1 MAVVGVMG
9 VIFVINYPASQQRA
23 RDAVRRNDIK
33 QYQAALEIFASRNN
47 QLYPAVDGNLV
58 NMCAALL
65 GAGSVCSDDPRWPG
79 VGRYQYVAEG
89 SGTGYVISAELEYE
103 PSGTTQ
109 FFNVFSTGV
118 SCTNNSRG
126 TCEEDFETLP
136 DPI

>member
-1 MAVVGVMG
+1 LHGFTLPELLIVMAVVGVMG

-65 GAGSVCSDDPRWPG
+65 GRVVFVRTTPD
-79 VGRYQYVAEG
+79 GRVWEG
-89 SGTGYVISAELEYE
+89 INMLRRDQE
-103 PSGTTQ
+103 P
-109 FFNVFSTGV
+109 VM
-118 SCTNNSRG
+118 
-126 TCEEDFETLP
+126 
-136 DPI
+136 